1 MEELKNGR
9 YVYFPEHIGEGR
21 TSQVFKGFDTATNRE
36 IAIKRMMKSEE
47 ANKESD
53 IMKRIPKHPFL
64 CEYIDFFEDQLHS
77 YIVMGFKDGERL
89 GYYRYG
95 KIYPPNK
102 AIEITMNILE
112 GIEPFHKA
120 GLLHCDLSPHNILLS
135 KDQKTIQII
144 DFGCTVVKD
153 KNGEFN
159 GMHMV
164 GTKGFYPR
172 EQKMKGLSHLN
183 DSTDLYSIACILL
196 YLINGKAP
204 FFIVKTCN
212 QIDDPALQSVVR
224 KATSY
229 KKSDRYQ
236 SANEM
241 KMAISSLRKSL

>member
-1 MEELKNGR
+1 MKELKNGR

-47 ANKESD
+47 ANIESD

-64 CEYIDFFEDQLHS
+64 CEYIDYFEEQLFA
-77 YIVMGFKDGERL
+77 YIVMGYINSERL

-95 KIYPPNK
+95 NIYPTKK

-135 KDQKTIQII
+135 KDQKSIQII
-144 DFGCTVVKD
+144 DFGCTVQKD
-153 KNGEFN
+153 ENGQFN
-159 GMHMV
+159 GKHMI
-164 GTKGFYPR
+164 GTKGFYPP
-172 EQKMKGLSHLN
+172 EQKMNGLSQLN

-196 YLINGKAP
+196 YLLNGRAP
-204 FFIVKTCN
+204 FVLAKTCN
-212 QIDDPALQSVVR
+212 RVKDPALQGVLR

-229 KKSDRYQ
+229 NKSDRYQ

-241 KMAISSLRKSL
+241 RMAISPLK